1 MKLLKKVGLSALSLA
16 TVFSTVVSVKTGP
29 VRAAEEFRG
38 QLETVDSVNVDG
50 NVVNI
55 SYNNG
60 AIAGKITFLENGI
73 FRYNVDPSGEFGEY
87 AEVRKD
93 IPGYNT
99 HTAKIQAQSDSSD
112 KYSHPDANVS
122 DKGTVWEISTDEA
135 TIVLDK
141 ATAKMSIKNK
151 SGETIM
157 SEAEPLVISNKTV
170 QSLDTKADEYFFGGG
185 TQNGRFTHKGK
196 SINIANESSWTDG
209 GVSSPNP
216 FYWSTEGYGV
226 LRNTFKDGKY
236 DFGETSAE
244 VVATTHNESEFD
256 AYYFVS
262 NDEDVN
268 GKAETLLNEYYTVTG
283 NPMLLPEYA
292 FYLAHLNC
300 YNRDGW
306 EESTSGNWVLE
317 DGKTYRE
324 LGQASGYVIPE
335 NTYAETLNNEGPSVD
350 ADNFKGTV
358 NEDTYKFSAR
368 AVIDGHVD
376 NDMPLGWFLP
386 NDGYGCGYGQNG
398 YYQTRTSGE
407 DTTRRDSVVD
417 ANVANLASF
426 TEYAEANGVRSGL
439 WTQAALT
446 PDASEQDSRYNGFQN
461 LRDFNKEVNVAGVS
475 ALKTDVAWVGYGYSM
490 ALNSVKDGYN
500 ILASSGKRPTVVS
513 LDGWAGFQRYASVW
527 TGDQTGGNWEYIRFH
542 IPTYIGQSLSGN
554 PNVGSD
560 VDGIFGGSDLITTRD
575 LQFKTFTQTM
585 LDMDGW
591 GSKAKKPY
599 ITTDPYIS
607 INRMYLKL
615 KAQLMPYIYTAAHE
629 AVDGLPMIRAMF
641 LEEANDYTYS
651 TATQYQ
657 YMFGDNFLV
666 APVYQDTNADEVGND
681 VRNNIYLP
689 GTSDTWIDYFTGE
702 QYRGG
707 QIINNFDAPIWKL
720 PLFVKNGSIIPM
732 YEENNNPMAITETN
746 EKGLDKTRRIVE
758 FYPYGETSYDLVE
771 DDGITLNY
779 DEATNER
786 DYGGEVTT
794 HITSKVEGD
803 TATLTIGASK
813 GTYEGYDANRHT
825 TFVVNVSKE
834 PTGLIAK
841 NGNTNVELTKVG
853 SYEEFEAAAANNE
866 AVYFYD
872 EAPNLNKYSM
882 DGEAF
887 KDTEITTTPKLYVS
901 FPKTNVDDNAQ
912 TLVVNGFANEGN
924 IAADKLNEN
933 LATPANLAAPEEEIT
948 PTSINVTWDAVED
961 ATGYELLIDGN
972 LNSVGKINSFK
983 HTELTYD
990 SEHTYKV
997 RAVNAEGY
1005 SAWSDELKVKTLL
1018 DPWRNTLDA
1027 TNIQWPNS
1035 VSYGSMSNAFD
1046 HDDETTGFQSPM
1058 TNGNN
1063 SIVFDYGN
1071 AYALD
1076 KFEFVP
1082 FFIGDTIYAGL
1093 VTKMD
1098 ISVSLDGVHWQKVFD
1113 GNENPWAY
1121 DKTTKVVN
1129 FDDNVVGR
1137 YVKLTIVETTRDYF
1151 SANGLHLYKKDGTSP
1166 FAVGSISI
1174 QGRTDVTDSDYTNLN
1189 NYKGL
1194 SIKDDPTF
1202 TNQVKNY
1209 GMDINMNDIYDV
1221 YDYAFTMFK
1230 LDGGTT
1236 KKGSVSGNA
1245 LLLPSVETVK
1255 AGETFTIDVYAD
1267 NVKNLN
1273 AIGQVVNY
1281 DPSKVE
1287 YVSIKQDA
1295 SICTMEDLTVNKV
1308 YDDGTAYVN
1317 MAFANRG
1324 DKDVYNGSGIVAT
1337 ITMTAKEDIVVANAV
1352 DLSKV
1357 TLIGPNYSYVESDVS
1372 NAPEIPEIPAI
1383 TKIYYGFNDFD
1394 ITMTN
1399 NYYPEDDGTNVKK
1412 FIQSGSYDSYAT
1424 LFNGS
1429 YGREFEL
1436 LWDIESNYVDGKF
1449 PEHVKLPM
1457 TLHFDLKT
1465 PSKLNEVSVFNSQT
1479 QGNGYLTSAKAQLIF
1494 EDGTKSEEIT
1504 LENKGFEFVF
1514 AWDTDKT
1521 VTGVDVTA
1529 LTATGSEDNH
1539 MLTLSEVQLKY
1550 VEEVNVEGIASADT
1564 NVTELKVGELSDI
1577 NAVVTPNNAPNK
1589 FFKVTSS
1596 DTDVVKI
1603 VTLADENGYP
1613 VYKAYGVKAGKAT
1626 ITLISAADEN
1636 ITATYEITVTKDG
1649 EPIITPDKTL
1659 LAIAVDVASQIT
1671 EEDLADVVP
1680 AVVNEFNAA
1689 LTEAQN
1695 ILADAYATEAQIN
1708 ASFDRLA
1715 NAMHMLS
1722 FIKGDKALLEAFV
1735 TKVDNLTSEAY
1746 IASTWES
1753 FATALQTS
1761 KDVLANEN
1769 AMQDEINE
1777 TYDALVRAFLELRL
1791 KPNKDLLTD
1800 LIKKVEGLNAAKY
1813 TADTFAVLDSKLAE
1827 ARAVL
1832 DNEDADQKAVN
1843 AAYAALNSAF
1853 EGLTVIDSE
1862 NSTVPELPTNPAL
1875 PSDSGTTVKT
1885 GDTSAKESAIK
1896 TGDTTSFAGVT
1907 TLGASIAVLAYLAL
1921 SRKKEEN

>member
-1 MKLLKKVGLSALSLA
+1 
-16 TVFSTVVSVKTGP
+16 
-29 VRAAEEFRG
+29 
-38 QLETVDSVNVDG
+38 
-50 NVVNI
+50 
-55 SYNNG
+55 
-60 AIAGKITFLENGI
+60 
-73 FRYNVDPSGEFGEY
+73 
-87 AEVRKD
+87 
-93 IPGYNT
+93 
-99 HTAKIQAQSDSSD
+99 
-112 KYSHPDANVS
+112 
-122 DKGTVWEISTDEA
+122 
-135 TIVLDK
+135 
-141 ATAKMSIKNK
+141 
-151 SGETIM
+151 
-157 SEAEPLVISNKTV
+157 
-170 QSLDTKADEYFFGGG
+170 
-185 TQNGRFTHKGK
+185 
-196 SINIANESSWTDG
+196 
-209 GVSSPNP
+209 
-216 FYWSTEGYGV
+216 
-226 LRNTFKDGKY
+226 
-236 DFGETSAE
+236 
-244 VVATTHNESEFD
+244 
-256 AYYFVS
+256 
-262 NDEDVN
+262 
-268 GKAETLLNEYYTVTG
+268 
-283 NPMLLPEYA
+283 
-292 FYLAHLNC
+292 
-300 YNRDGW
+300 
-306 EESTSGNWVLE
+306 
-317 DGKTYRE
+317 
-324 LGQASGYVIPE
+324 
-335 NTYAETLNNEGPSVD
+335 
-350 ADNFKGTV
+350 
-358 NEDTYKFSAR
+358 
-368 AVIDGHVD
+368 
-376 NDMPLGWFLP
+376 
-386 NDGYGCGYGQNG
+386 
-398 YYQTRTSGE
+398 
-407 DTTRRDSVVD
+407 
-417 ANVANLASF
+417 
-426 TEYAEANGVRSGL
+426 
-439 WTQAALT
+439 
-446 PDASEQDSRYNGFQN
+446 
-461 LRDFNKEVNVAGVS
+461 
-475 ALKTDVAWVGYGYSM
+475 
-490 ALNSVKDGYN
+490 
-500 ILASSGKRPTVVS
+500 
-513 LDGWAGFQRYASVW
+513 
-527 TGDQTGGNWEYIRFH
+527 
-542 IPTYIGQSLSGN
+542 
-554 PNVGSD
+554 
-560 VDGIFGGSDLITTRD
+560 
-575 LQFKTFTQTM
+575 
-585 LDMDGW
+585 
-591 GSKAKKPY
+591 
-599 ITTDPYIS
+599 
-607 INRMYLKL
+607 
-615 KAQLMPYIYTAAHE
+615 
-629 AVDGLPMIRAMF
+629 
-641 LEEANDYTYS
+641 
-651 TATQYQ
+651 
-657 YMFGDNFLV
+657 
-666 APVYQDTNADEVGND
+666 
-681 VRNNIYLP
+681 
-689 GTSDTWIDYFTGE
+689 
-702 QYRGG
+702 
-707 QIINNFDAPIWKL
+707 
-720 PLFVKNGSIIPM
+720 
-732 YEENNNPMAITETN
+732 
-746 EKGLDKTRRIVE
+746 
-758 FYPYGETSYDLVE
+758 
-771 DDGITLNY
+771 
-779 DEATNER
+779 
-786 DYGGEVTT
+786 
-794 HITSKVEGD
+794 
-803 TATLTIGASK
+803 
-813 GTYEGYDANRHT
+813 
-825 TFVVNVSKE
+825 
-834 PTGLIAK
+834 
-841 NGNTNVELTKVG
+841 
-853 SYEEFEAAAANNE
+853 
-866 AVYFYD
+866 
-872 EAPNLNKYSM
+872 
-882 DGEAF
+882 
-887 KDTEITTTPKLYVS
+887 
-901 FPKTNVDDNAQ
+901 
-912 TLVVNGFANEGN
+912 
-924 IAADKLNEN
+924 
-933 LATPANLAAPEEEIT
+933 
-948 PTSINVTWDAVED
+948 
-961 ATGYELLIDGN
+961 
-972 LNSVGKINSFK
+972 
-983 HTELTYD
+983 
-990 SEHTYKV
+990 
-997 RAVNAEGY
+997 
-1005 SAWSDELKVKTLL
+1005 
-1018 DPWRNTLDA
+1018 
-1027 TNIQWPNS
+1027 
-1035 VSYGSMSNAFD
+1035 
-1046 HDDETTGFQSPM
+1046 
-1058 TNGNN
+1058 
-1063 SIVFDYGN
+1063 
-1071 AYALD
+1071 
-1076 KFEFVP
+1076 
-1082 FFIGDTIYAGL
+1082 
-1093 VTKMD
+1093 
-1098 ISVSLDGVHWQKVFD
+1098 
-1113 GNENPWAY
+1113 
-1121 DKTTKVVN
+1121 
-1129 FDDNVVGR
+1129 
-1137 YVKLTIVETTRDYF
+1137 
-1151 SANGLHLYKKDGTSP
+1151 
-1166 FAVGSISI
+1166 
-1174 QGRTDVTDSDYTNLN
+1174 
-1189 NYKGL
+1189 
-1194 SIKDDPTF
+1194 
-1202 TNQVKNY
+1202 
-1209 GMDINMNDIYDV
+1209 
-1221 YDYAFTMFK
+1221 
-1230 LDGGTT
+1230 
-1236 KKGSVSGNA
+1236 
-1245 LLLPSVETVK
+1245 
-1255 AGETFTIDVYAD
+1255 
-1267 NVKNLN
+1267 
-1273 AIGQVVNY
+1273 
-1281 DPSKVE
+1281 
-1287 YVSIKQDA
+1287 
-1295 SICTMEDLTVNKV
+1295 MEDLTVNKV